1 MKYELIKYDIGIES
15 DVDEDNNYSVN
26 ITIGLHPTDGIASDF
41 SKDIRVQS
49 NNSQDGF
56 QVDAQRI
63 QAINDYIALINL

>member
-15 DVDEDNNYSVN
+15 NADENNNYSVI
-26 ITIGLHPTDGIASDF
+26 ITIGLHPTDGIAADF
-41 SKDIRVQS
+41 SRDITVVS